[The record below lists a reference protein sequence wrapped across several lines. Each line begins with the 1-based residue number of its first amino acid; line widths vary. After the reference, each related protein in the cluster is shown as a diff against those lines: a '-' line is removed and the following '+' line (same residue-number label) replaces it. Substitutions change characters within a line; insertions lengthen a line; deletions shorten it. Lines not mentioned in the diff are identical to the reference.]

1 MIIPIYNG
9 EQYIDKCLESIIN
22 QYYQNLEILCVING
36 STDASEKMVRAWMER
51 DDRVKLLVTSTPT
64 TPAVPSTSAT
74 TTAQSKQ
81 APAVKAVPTR
91 KSTAPKTG
99 DADTILAYAA
109 TLFMSVIGLG
119 VALFARKKR
128 EQ

>member
-9 EQYIDKCLESIIN
+9 EQYIDKCLESITN

-81 APAVKAVPTR
+81 APTVKAAPVR

>member
-9 EQYIDKCLESIIN
+9 EQYIDKCLESITN
-22 QYYQNLEILCVING
+22 KYYQNLEILCVING

-74 TTAQSKQ
+74 TTKQSKQ
-81 APAVKAVPTR
+81 APAVKAAPAR

>member
-9 EQYIDKCLESIIN
+9 EQYIDKCLESITN

-74 TTAQSKQ
+74 TTKQSKR
-81 APAVKAVPTR
+81 APAVKAAPAR

>member
-9 EQYIDKCLESIIN
+9 EQYIDKCLESITN

-51 DDRVKLLVTSTPT
+51 DDRIKLLVTSTPT

-74 TTAQSKQ
+74 TTTQAKQ
-81 APAVKAVPTR
+81 TPAVKAAPAR
-91 KSTAPKTG
+91 KHNVPKTG

>member
-9 EQYIDKCLESIIN
+9 EQYIDKCLESITN
-22 QYYQNLEILCVING
+22 QYYQNLEILCVVNG
-36 STDASEKMVRAWMER
+36 STDASEKMIRAWMER
-51 DDRVKLLVTSTPT
+51 DDRIKLLVTSTPT
-64 TPAVPSTSAT
+64 TPAVLSTSAT
-74 TTAQSKQ
+74 TTKQSKQ
-81 APAVKAVPTR
+81 APAVKAAPAR

>member
-1 MIIPIYNG
+1 MIIPIYSG
-9 EQYIDKCLESIIN
+9 EQCIDKCLESITN

-74 TTAQSKQ
+74 TTKQSKQ
-81 APAVKAVPTR
+81 APAVKAAPAR
-91 KSTAPKTG
+91 KSTAPKIG

-109 TLFMSVIGLG
+109 TLFISVIGLG

>member
-1 MIIPIYNG
+1 MYV
-9 EQYIDKCLESIIN
+9 YK
-22 QYYQNLEILCVING
+22 
-36 STDASEKMVRAWMER
+36 A
-51 DDRVKLLVTSTPT
+51 VTTQTTPTVPSTPT
-64 TPAVPSTSAT
+64 TPSTPSVATPAASSTSAT
-74 TTAQSKQ
+74 TTAQAKQ
-81 APAVKAVPTR
+81 APAVKAAPAR

>member
-1 MIIPIYNG
+1 VIIPIYNG
-9 EQYIDKCLESIIN
+9 EQYIDKCLESITN

-81 APAVKAVPTR
+81 APAVKAAPTR

>member
-1 MIIPIYNG
+1 
-9 EQYIDKCLESIIN
+9 
-22 QYYQNLEILCVING
+22 
-36 STDASEKMVRAWMER
+36 MER

-74 TTAQSKQ
+74 TTKQSKQ
-81 APAVKAVPTR
+81 APAVKAAPAR

>member
-9 EQYIDKCLESIIN
+9 EQYIDKCLESITN

-74 TTAQSKQ
+74 TTKQSKQ
-81 APAVKAVPTR
+81 APAVKAAPAR

>member
-9 EQYIDKCLESIIN
+9 EQYIDKCLESITN
-22 QYYQNLEILCVING
+22 QYYQNLEILCVVNG
-36 STDASEKMVRAWMER
+36 STDASEKMIRAWMER

-74 TTAQSKQ
+74 TTKQSKQ
-81 APAVKAVPTR
+81 APAVKAAPAR